1 MRIPIFL
8 TLALA
13 VFVTGCRPSAVPVPT
28 ALIDKA
34 AYCAAVTLQRDPE
47 AKYPE
52 NAIQYLVYGSLKDG
66 HVDEAA
72 YRDLVSRQ
80 QAFSKRLGKN
90 KAAVL
95 PDACIEA
102 FPGTDPVK
110 TFTLSD
116 DPKERLLGCDALL
129 QAMGTGLR
137 TGQGPKLDKAMHD
150 EMAAEFAE
158 NNAAAIAKKQIT
170 PEEANAVRA
179 RLLPTMLNLGNSYAV
194 TQVCL
199 AAYPRTPAVHH

>member
-1 MRIPIFL
+1 MRISVIV
-8 TLALA
+8 TLALTLL
-13 VFVTGCRPSAVPVPT
+13 VVGCKPRMMPIPT
-28 ALIDKA
+28 AMVDKA

-47 AKYPE
+47 VKYPE

-72 YRDLVSRQ
+72 YRDVVSRQ
-80 QAFSKRLGKN
+80 QAFSKQLGKN

-95 PDACIEA
+95 PEACLEA

-129 QAMGTGLR
+129 QAMGTGLK

-150 EMAAEFAE
+150 EMATEFAE

-170 PEEANAVRA
+170 LDDANAMRA

-194 TQVCL
+194 TQVCW